1 MLAESYNKESFTEIP
16 EMAVIN
22 DFDPFKW
29 YEILAGELFVINE
42 DINIPVNVSTTM
54 DTFPYD
60 QEESFGIFPKV
71 GPNTDL
77 YPEWNEPSNEYNWYV
92 TNNFSWPGYVEAY
105 KDRLFQITQVV
116 GDFGPLD
123 ILIFDWEADPE
134 HNREMF
140 RETRQKAAIGMYY
153 NQEWAGASADGTHLM
168 DDYDRN
174 VAEGG
179 YPFGSAD
186 ANLGARKFVGEINK
200 QSEPNRGIQEILTNW
215 SNRLG
220 ITNEELMNRDEFHW
234 DWVGIHEP
242 LHIWQVSHEAS
253 GVNNEI
259 GGDLYGGHPLL
270 LKDLSYLSKISP
282 RWFFEGQIIMMEE
295 IFMEKLGLR
304 VVQDMSSGYEDTEK
318 KFDIRWKYKNNQFR
332 WFKEEELGD
341 PDRLQRHEFNEDYNF
356 LAGIQLSS
364 GESIQANGGVDNA
377 TPRSHYFNIGT
388 LACYYMFK
396 KMNYNF
402 DDWLQLDVVRGGQGF
417 DVAMEQYLG
426 LTEQQFY
433 DEFNTWFFDSG
444 LTDDQKIDYLWPEGT
459 DPIQVDIQSRR

>member
-1 MLAESYNKESFTEIP
+1 M
-16 EMAVIN
+16 
-22 DFDPFKW
+22 
-29 YEILAGELFVINE
+29 
-42 DINIPVNVSTTM
+42 
-54 DTFPYD
+54 
-60 QEESFGIFPKV
+60 
-71 GPNTDL
+71 
-77 YPEWNEPSNEYNWYV
+77 
-92 TNNFSWPGYVEAY
+92 EAY

-123 ILIFDWEADPE
+123 ILIFDWEADPD

-140 RETRQKAAIGMYY
+140 RETRQKAAISMYY
-153 NQEWAGASADGTHLM
+153 NQEWAGASPDGTYLM
-168 DDYDRN
+168 NDYDRGVSN
-174 VAEGG
+174 NG

-186 ANLGARKFVGEINK
+186 ADLGSRKFVGEINK
-200 QSEPNRGIQEILTNW
+200 QSESNRGLQEVLTNW

-220 ITNEELMNRDEFHW
+220 ITTEELMKREDFHW

-242 LHIWQVSHEAS
+242 LHIWQSSHVTN
-253 GVNNEI
+253 GIYNEI
-259 GGDLYGGHPLL
+259 EGDLYGGHPLL
-270 LKDLSYLSKISP
+270 LKDISYLSKIGP
-282 RWFFEGQIIMMEE
+282 RWFIEGQIIMMEE

-304 VVQDMSSGYEDTEK
+304 IVQDMSNGYEDTEK

-332 WFKEEELGD
+332 WFKENGG
-341 PDRLQRHEFNEDYNF
+341 PDRIQRHEFNEDYNF
-356 LAGIQLSS
+356 LAGIQQSN

-377 TPRSHYFNIGT
+377 TPRRHYFSIGT

-402 DDWLQLDVVRGGQGF
+402 NDWLQLDVVRGGQGF

-444 LTDDQKIDYLWPEGT
+444 LTDDQKIEYLWPEGT
-459 DPIQVDIQSRR
+459 DPIQIDIQSRR